1 MLNTFVVFL
10 QCQLCWI
17 PIFCFRRIPH
27 QLEDIVEDT
36 AAWEALFG
44 QSNAASGFLNLR
56 SVIAC
61 HQTNQKAHASV
72 SMWINFEKGNC
83 EGMGQLAL
91 CTPQMLCCSFN
102 HLPTTALTKR
112 STKEVIARPTYITF
126 AGRDF

>member
-1 MLNTFVVFL
+1 MSGVEHIRSVSSVSALLDSN
-10 QCQLCWI
+10 
-17 PIFCFRRIPH
+17 FCFRRIPH

-72 SMWINFEKGNC
+72 SMWITLRKVTVKEWVSWHSVPHKCFAAASIIC
-83 EGMGQLAL
+83 QL
-91 CTPQMLCCSFN
+91 
-102 HLPTTALTKR
+102 R
-112 STKEVIARPTYITF
+112 R
-126 AGRDF
+126 